1 MIKFYVP
8 LYREKILSVK
18 FFPEKYDFVDFYG
31 RKKKKVP
38 GYFQIKGN
46 YQFGIVI
53 STIFPRQM
61 ILEKSY
67 LNYQSA
73 FIGLHLNYQHVS

>member
-31 RKKKKVP
+31 RKKRR
-38 GYFQIKGN
+38 YLA
-46 YQFGIVI
+46 
-53 STIFPRQM
+53 IFRLREIPS
-61 ILEKSY
+61 LA
-67 LNYQSA
+67 L
-73 FIGLHLNYQHVS
+73 